1 MNLTTK
7 YAVVKVNNMMYVRV
21 CVHIHVK
28 ERMKKILYSLTR
40 EENLVK
46 LQ

>member
-1 MNLTTK
+1 MNLTAK

-21 CVHIHVK
+21 SVRIHVK

-46 LQ
+46 PQ